1 DGSPRRAFRLLLS
14 RAHPPLPPSK
24 KMPKP
29 AENAAAKRP
38 GNCSIRVVLPA
49 AIRCFPSLG
58 PCLRRGKEK
67 YKMLGFVVRGPLG
80 SGAQGLL
87 LGRIETDMK
96 TQKTAV
102 KVDSRSVFEVD
113 KSRLG
118 IGVFSRPLLDSEAR
132 KFRQAWE
139 KDPMPGFQQFEIDR
153 KRIS

>member
-1 DGSPRRAFRLLLS
+1 
-14 RAHPPLPPSK
+14 
-24 KMPKP
+24 
-29 AENAAAKRP
+29 
-38 GNCSIRVVLPA
+38 
-49 AIRCFPSLG
+49 
-58 PCLRRGKEK
+58 
-67 YKMLGFVVRGPLG
+67 
-80 SGAQGLL
+80 LL

-153 KRIS
+153 KRISFVAPPENVPVAWNAIDRLLAAVTENVKKAS